1 MALLDQEAAVPEGTE
16 PNQNRVCPVTVKLTQ
31 EEHRRITEY
40 ANALGQARSE
50 WLRDVALKEL
60 ERATDTNRLRPELVE
75 LVGLRMILTNLLRPI
90 SQAKP
95 ITEERFEAIM
105 AEVRRSKVQVAS
117 DLVAK
122 TEGGR

>member
-1 MALLDQEAAVPEGTE
+1 MALLEEETSVPEGTE
-16 PNQNRVCPVTVKLTQ
+16 SNQNRVFPVTVKLTQ
-31 EEHRRITEY
+31 EEHRRVTEH

-50 WLRDVALKEL
+50 WLRDVVLKEL
-60 ERATDTNRLRPELVE
+60 DEPLNTTGLRPELVE

-95 ITEERFEAIM
+95 ITEERFESIM
-105 AEVRRSKVQVAS
+105 AEVRRSKVQVAT

-122 TEGGR
+122 SKGGR

>member
-1 MALLDQEAAVPEGTE
+1 MALLEEETNVPEGTE
-16 PNQNRVCPVTVKLTQ
+16 VNQNRVFPVTVKLTQ
-31 EEHRRITEY
+31 EEHRRITEH

-50 WLRDVALKEL
+50 WLRDVVLKEL
-60 ERATDTNRLRPELVE
+60 DEPLNTTGLRPELVE
-75 LVGLRMILTNLLRPI
+75 IVGLRMILTNLLRPI

-105 AEVRRSKVQVAS
+105 AEVRRSKVQVAT

-122 TEGGR
+122 SKGGH